1 MNSTLSSKRGS
12 SNTTDP
18 PQSSDRTGKHTHLG
32 EEESSRISTQESLR
46 AIAQERERFDAY
58 LKQMDSRVD
67 SIFQDDDEV
76 DQAVSPAAF
85 SEANSVMDR
94 IQVKQIMKQGTS
106 KNAQKTQ
113 ATSMTTIATQRSAE
127 AEDESESES
136 DQEELYDEEDMYR
149 QRKEDQKTAR
159 E

>member
-1 MNSTLSSKRGS
+1 MNSTLSSKRES
-12 SNTTDP
+12 SNTADP
-18 PQSSDRTGKHTHLG
+18 PQSSDRTGKHTPLG
-32 EEESSRISTQESLR
+32 EDESSRISTQESLR

-67 SIFQDDDEV
+67 SIFQDDDGEEP
-76 DQAVSPAAF
+76 VSPAAF
-85 SEANSVMDR
+85 LETNSVMDR
-94 IQVKQIMKQGTS
+94 IQVKQIMKQGAS
-106 KNAQKTQ
+106 KNVQKTQ

-136 DQEELYDEEDMYR
+136 DQEEMYDEEDMYR
-149 QRKEDQKTAR
+149 QRKEDQRTAR